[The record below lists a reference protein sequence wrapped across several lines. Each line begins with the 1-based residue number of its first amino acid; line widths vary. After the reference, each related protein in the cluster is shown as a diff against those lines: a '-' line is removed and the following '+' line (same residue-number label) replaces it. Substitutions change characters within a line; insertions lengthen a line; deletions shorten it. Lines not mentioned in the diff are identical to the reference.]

1 MSQPGPDDAERL
13 VVAWDSRAD
22 ALEVFG
28 HLRDPMRQAA
38 RRGLRFVLGGT
49 PNEDD
54 VDDVVTKAFAEVLE
68 NTSDQVKRDPVAFAK
83 TVARL
88 RGIDKGRAI
97 LREHKKIKELSPVV
111 ERHRVTEEDL
121 AAAAAKEKRLQ
132 AAEEALGELTAEQ
145 RDVIERTV
153 MGQESLSDWT
163 LERGTSYEAGRRLRI
178 RGLQALGKQIGGGGA
193 GRLGERNS
201 DG

>member
-1 MSQPGPDDAERL
+1 M
-13 VVAWDSRAD
+13 
-22 ALEVFG
+22 
-28 HLRDPMRQAA
+28 
-38 RRGLRFVLGGT
+38 LGGT